1 MPTLLGI
8 FGRLP
13 VSNEKQKVIVRISG
27 AKVPSVQVTISVNLV
42 AISVKM
48 KGKKPKA
55 REKPL
60 AHHLRG
66 QVPKPLPEERTGSS
80 IFRRSTL
87 LILLLGQIRPSH
99 ALRRDAR

>member
-27 AKVPSVQVTISVNLV
+27 AKVPSAQVTISVNLA

-48 KGKKPKA
+48 
-55 REKPL
+55 
-60 AHHLRG
+60 RG
-66 QVPKPLPEERTGSS
+66 NG
-80 IFRRSTL
+80 
-87 LILLLGQIRPSH
+87 G
-99 ALRRDAR
+99 